1 MRQMPD
7 EVIKAETDAEILDA
21 LQGVKLMQTELRDGR
36 GTGVTRRLTEIDAET
51 LRHIGPVTGYGLHGE
66 QMKPLADK
74 LAGDAAFAQVI
85 RAANAY
91 RAKLG
96 YPRLGPD
103 GWPEE
108 AGAGLANG

>member
-1 MRQMPD
+1 MGGGTGMTLAFLAAYY
-7 EVIKAETDAEILDA
+7 E
-21 LQGVKLMQTELRDGR
+21 KLP
-36 GTGVTRRLTEIDAET
+36 TGVTRRLTEIDAET